1 MKKLALLLFTI
12 AALLAA
18 LALLQRRGTA
28 PSGPTGSTSAPL
40 TVYCAAGLKQPVE
53 AIATKY
59 RAEFGIEVR
68 LQYGPTGAL
77 LSNLRVAK
85 QGDLFIAADDGAI
98 ADARKYE
105 LVREVLPLVRQH
117 PVIAVRT
124 GNPKNIHT
132 LADLLRDDVKLALTN
147 PDAASISRVTKA
159 ALAENSLIAGGRPVV
174 VWEQLAA
181 RAAVMKPAV
190 TEVAADLLL
199 GTVDAAILWNATVPQ
214 FKGLVAVEVPELKD
228 RAENASAAVLTASTQ
243 SAAALKFARY
253 LSAPEKGGTVFQAA
267 GFQLADGDKWTEKPE
282 LILYSGGVNRLAIE
296 KLLKQFADRE
306 GITVTTVFNG
316 CGVLCATMKTMDSA
330 TSPRFPDAYYACDL
344 CFVPPVA
351 AQFPE
356 AVLLTETDI
365 GIVVQKGNP
374 KGIKTLADLA
384 QPGLKLGLCNAE
396 QSTLGFMTRGML
408 KQTGLL
414 DSVRKNVVV
423 EVPTAD
429 FLINQMRAGGL
440 EAAIVY
446 RVNAA
451 PQTEH
456 LEFFPIQHEGAKA
469 IQPFA
474 VRERSPNRQLAR
486 RLLNYLRANRTEFE
500 QAGFR
505 WRGNEAALKSKDIKV
520 PEYLLEK

>member
-1 MKKLALLLFTI
+1 MKKLAALLLTI

-18 LALLQRRGTA
+18 LALLQRKGTT
-28 PSGPTGSTSAPL
+28 SSSTATAL

-53 AIATKY
+53 AIAAKY
-59 RAEFGIEVR
+59 RAEFGVEVQ

-77 LSNLRVAK
+77 ISNLRVAK
-85 QGDLFIAADDGAI
+85 RGDLFIAADDGSV

-117 PVIAVRT
+117 PVIAVRA
-124 GNPKNIHT
+124 GNPKNIRT

-147 PDAASISRVTKA
+147 PDAASISRVSKA
-159 ALAENSLIAGGRPVV
+159 ALGDTWAK
-174 VWEQLAA
+174 LAA
-181 RAAVMKPAV
+181 RATVMKPTV
-190 TEVAADLLL
+190 TEIAADLSL
-199 GTVDAAILWNATVPQ
+199 GAVDAAILWDATVPQ

-228 RAENASAAVLTASTQ
+228 RVENASAAVLAFCPQ
-243 SAAALKFARY
+243 PAAALKFARY
-253 LSAPEKGGTVFQAA
+253 LAAPEKGGAVFQSH
-267 GFQLADGDKWTEKPE
+267 GFQLADGDKWAEKPE

-306 GITVTTVFNG
+306 GVNVTTVFNG

-356 AVLLTETDI
+356 AFLLTETEI
-365 GIVVQKGNP
+365 GIVVRKGNP
-374 KGIKTLADLA
+374 KNVKTLADLA

-440 EAAIVY
+440 EAAVVY

-451 PQTEH
+451 PQAEH
-456 LEFFPIQHEGAKA
+456 LEFFPIKHEGAKA

-486 RLLNYLRANRTEFE
+486 RLLDLLKANRGEFE
-500 QAGFR
+500 AAGFQ
-505 WRGNEAALKSKDIKV
+505 WRGNEPALKSKDIKV

>member
-1 MKKLALLLFTI
+1 MKKLAALLLTI

-18 LALLQRRGTA
+18 LALLQRKGTT
-28 PSGPTGSTSAPL
+28 SSSTATAL

-53 AIATKY
+53 AIAAKY
-59 RAEFGIEVR
+59 RAEFGVEVQ

-77 LSNLRVAK
+77 ISNLRVAK
-85 QGDLFIAADDGAI
+85 RGDLFIAADDGSI
-98 ADARKYE
+98 ADARKFE

-117 PVIAVRT
+117 PVIAVRA
-124 GNPKNIHT
+124 GNPKNIRA

-147 PDAASISRVTKA
+147 PDAASISRVSKA
-159 ALAENSLIAGGRPVV
+159 ALGDTWAK
-174 VWEQLAA
+174 LAA
-181 RAAVMKPAV
+181 RATVMKPTV
-190 TEVAADLLL
+190 TEIAADLSL
-199 GTVDAAILWNATVPQ
+199 GAVDAAILWDATVPQ

-228 RAENASAAVLTASTQ
+228 RVENASAAVLAFCPQ
-243 SAAALKFARY
+243 PAAALKFARY
-253 LSAPEKGGTVFQAA
+253 LAAPEQGGAVFQSH
-267 GFQLADGDKWTEKPE
+267 GFQLADGDKWAEKPE

-306 GITVTTVFNG
+306 GVNVTTVFNG

-356 AVLLTETDI
+356 AFLLTETEI
-365 GIVVQKGNP
+365 GIVVRKGNP
-374 KGIKTLADLA
+374 KNVKTLADLA

-440 EAAIVY
+440 EAAVVY

-451 PQTEH
+451 PQAEH
-456 LEFFPIQHEGAKA
+456 LEFFPIKHEGAKA

-486 RLLNYLRANRTEFE
+486 RLLDLLKANRGEFE
-500 QAGFR
+500 AAGFQ
-505 WRGNEAALKSKDIKV
+505 WRGNEPALKSKDIKV

>member
-1 MKKLALLLFTI
+1 MKQLAAILLAL

-18 LALLQRRGTA
+18 LALFQRRSAAPPAGTV
-28 PSGPTGSTSAPL
+28 PTTAL

-53 AIATKY
+53 AIAAKY
-59 RAEFGIEVR
+59 RAEFGVEVQ

-77 LSNLRVAK
+77 ISNLRVA
-85 QGDLFIAADDGAI
+85 QRGDLFIAADDGSV
-98 ADARKYE
+98 ADARKFE

-117 PVIAVRT
+117 PVIAVRA
-124 GNPKNIHT
+124 GNPKNIRT

-181 RAAVMKPAV
+181 RAAVMKPTV
-190 TEVAADLLL
+190 TEIAADLSL
-199 GTVDAAILWNATVPQ
+199 GTVDAAILWDATVPQ
-214 FKGLVAVEVPELKD
+214 FKGLAAVDVPELKD
-228 RAENASAAVLTASTQ
+228 RVENASAAVLAATTQ
-243 SAAALKFARY
+243 SVAALKFARY
-253 LSAPEKGGTVFQAA
+253 LAAPEKGGAVFQSH
-267 GFQLADGDKWTEKPE
+267 GFQLAGGDKWAEKPD
-282 LILYSGGVNRLAIE
+282 LILYSGGVNRLAVE
-296 KLLKQFADRE
+296 KLLRQFADRE
-306 GITVTTVFNG
+306 GVNVTTVFNG
-316 CGVLCATMKTMDSA
+316 CGILCATMKTMGDA
-330 TSPRFPDAYYACDL
+330 TNPKFPDAYYACDL

-351 AQFPE
+351 EQFPE

-365 GIVVQKGNP
+365 VIAVRKGNP
-374 KGIKTLADLA
+374 HGVRTLADLA
-384 QPGLKLGLCNAE
+384 LPGLKVGLCNAE

-414 DSVRKNVVV
+414 DSIRKNVVV

-440 EAAIVY
+440 DAAIVY

-451 PQTEH
+451 PQAEH
-456 LEFFPIQHEGAKA
+456 IEFFPIKHEGAKA

-474 VRERSPNRQLAR
+474 VRKDSPNTHLAR
-486 RLLNYLRANRTEFE
+486 RLLDFLKANRGEFE
-500 QAGFR
+500 QAGFQ
-505 WRGNEAALKSKDIKV
+505 WRGNEPALKSKDIKV
-520 PEYLLEK
+520 PEYLLGQ

>member
-1 MKKLALLLFTI
+1 MKKLAALLLTI

-18 LALLQRRGTA
+18 LALLQRRGTTTA
-28 PSGPTGSTSAPL
+28 GPTATAL

-53 AIATKY
+53 AIAAKY
-59 RAEFGIEVR
+59 RAEFGVEVQ

-77 LSNLRVAK
+77 ISNLRVAK
-85 QGDLFIAADDGAI
+85 RGDLFIAADDGSI
-98 ADARKYE
+98 ADARKFE

-117 PVIAVRT
+117 PVIAVRA
-124 GNPKNIHT
+124 GNPKNIRA

-147 PDAASISRVTKA
+147 PDAASISRVSKA
-159 ALAENSLIAGGRPVV
+159 ALGDTWAK
-174 VWEQLAA
+174 LAA
-181 RAAVMKPAV
+181 RATVMKPTV
-190 TEVAADLLL
+190 TEIAADLSL
-199 GTVDAAILWNATVPQ
+199 GAVDAAILWDATVPQ
-214 FKGLVAVEVPELKD
+214 FKGLIAVEVPELKD
-228 RAENASAAVLTASTQ
+228 RVENASAAVLAFCPQ
-243 SAAALKFARY
+243 PAAALKFARY
-253 LSAPEKGGTVFQAA
+253 LAAPEQGGAVFQSH
-267 GFQLADGDKWTEKPE
+267 GFQLAGGDKWAEKPE

-306 GITVTTVFNG
+306 GVNVTTVFNG

-356 AVLLTETDI
+356 AFLLTETEI
-365 GIVVQKGNP
+365 GIVVRKGNP
-374 KGIKTLADLA
+374 KNVKTLADLA

-440 EAAIVY
+440 EAAVVY

-451 PQTEH
+451 PQAEH
-456 LEFFPIQHEGAKA
+456 LEFFPIKHEGAKA

-486 RLLNYLRANRTEFE
+486 RLLDLLKANRGEFE
-500 QAGFR
+500 AAGFQ
-505 WRGNEAALKSKDIKV
+505 WRGNEPALKSKDIKV

>member
-1 MKKLALLLFTI
+1 MKKLAALLLTI

-18 LALLQRRGTA
+18 LALLQRRGTTTA
-28 PSGPTGSTSAPL
+28 GPTATAL

-53 AIATKY
+53 AIAAKY
-59 RAEFGIEVR
+59 RAEFGVEVQ

-77 LSNLRVAK
+77 ISNLRVAK
-85 QGDLFIAADDGAI
+85 RGDLFIAADDGSI
-98 ADARKYE
+98 ADARKFE

-117 PVIAVRT
+117 PVIAVRA
-124 GNPKNIHT
+124 GNPKNIRA

-147 PDAASISRVTKA
+147 PDAASISRVSKA
-159 ALAENSLIAGGRPVV
+159 ALGDTWAK
-174 VWEQLAA
+174 LAA
-181 RAAVMKPAV
+181 RATVMKPTV
-190 TEVAADLLL
+190 TEIAADLSL
-199 GTVDAAILWNATVPQ
+199 GAVDAAILWDATVPQ

-228 RAENASAAVLTASTQ
+228 RVENASAAVLAFCPQ
-243 SAAALKFARY
+243 PAAALKFARY
-253 LSAPEKGGTVFQAA
+253 LAAPEQGGAVFQSH
-267 GFQLADGDKWTEKPE
+267 GFQLAGGDKWAEKPE

-306 GITVTTVFNG
+306 GVNVTTVFNG

-356 AVLLTETDI
+356 AFLLTETEI
-365 GIVVQKGNP
+365 GIVVRKGNP
-374 KGIKTLADLA
+374 KNVKTLADLA

-414 DSVRKNVVV
+414 ESVRKNVVV

-440 EAAIVY
+440 EAAVVY

-451 PQTEH
+451 PQAEH
-456 LEFFPIQHEGAKA
+456 LEFFPIKHEGAKA

-486 RLLNYLRANRTEFE
+486 RLLDLLKANRGEFE
-500 QAGFR
+500 AAGFQ
-505 WRGNEAALKSKDIKV
+505 WRGNEPALKSKDIKV